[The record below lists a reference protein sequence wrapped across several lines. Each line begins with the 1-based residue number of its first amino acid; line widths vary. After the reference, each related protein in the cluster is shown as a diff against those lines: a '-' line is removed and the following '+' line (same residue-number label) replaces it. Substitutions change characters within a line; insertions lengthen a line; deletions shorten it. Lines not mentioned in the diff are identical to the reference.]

1 MILELEYFKNLLDF
15 GVLWIRWEKLL
26 VKKLSRNVL
35 KTASKGATS
44 DLIGNKIANKIT
56 NVSRTSSDIVTNWTQ
71 NIGLR
76 IKIPKKDI
84 YLQKK
89 KRKKVIDDIKIN
101 KMMNTSK
108 RK

>member
-56 NVSRTSSDIVTNWTQ
+56 IVSRTSSDIVTNWTQ

-76 IKIPKKDI
+76 IKIPKKI
-84 YLQKK
+84 YISRKK
-89 KRKKVIDDIKIN
+89 KKETYWWPKN
-101 KMMNTSK
+101 
-108 RK
+108 